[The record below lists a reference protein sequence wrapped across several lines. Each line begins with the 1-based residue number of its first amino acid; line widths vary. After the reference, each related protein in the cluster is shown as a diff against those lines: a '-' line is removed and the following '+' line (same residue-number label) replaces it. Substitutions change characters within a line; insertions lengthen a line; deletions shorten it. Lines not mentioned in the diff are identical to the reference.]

1 MEFIKCLIYLGCMG
15 FLFFLVGRTLPRRW
29 FQEDCFPYKSY
40 KFEKDGKIYIKTG
53 VRKWKN
59 KLPDMSRIFP
69 SIIPA
74 KRINGDFS
82 GKASLL
88 VEETRIAEQIHYL
101 LILAGFL
108 CIKIWKGF
116 GGIVVSV
123 LFAIG
128 NIPFIMIQRYNR
140 PKLIRIMEKKNL
152 TPCDIMKGTE
162 YENQTTCC

>member
-1 MEFIKCLIYLGCMG
+1 MG

-40 KFEKDGKIYIKTG
+40 KFENDGKIYIKTG
-53 VRKWKN
+53 IRKWKN

-82 GKASLL
+82 NKAPLL
-88 VEETRIAEQIHYL
+88 VEETRIAEHIHYV
-101 LILAGFL
+101 LIIAGFF
-108 CIKIWKGF
+108 CMKIWKGI
-116 GGIVVSV
+116 GGIIVSL
-123 LFAIG
+123 LFAAG

-140 PKLIRIMEKKNL
+140 PKLIKILEKKCAINQEL
-152 TPCDIMKGTE
+152 TKGTKYQE